1 MNEQVESRRKSAA
14 VNEQE
19 AAALLRA
26 ADHILIL
33 SHMKPDGDTLGSAFA
48 MCGALRALGKTV
60 RVSCSDGFPARY
72 SFLYGKADIEHQPDF
87 EPEFVLAVDIA
98 SVALLGEQNAVWRD
112 RIDLCID
119 HHPSNEQYAAHLLL
133 DAEAAA
139 TAEVVYRVICELGVA
154 FNRTIAAAIY
164 TGVATDTGCFRY
176 ANTTA
181 FTHKVAA
188 EMLDAGID
196 GFGINRKMFEL
207 KTPGRIELERLVRG
221 ALEYY
226 LDGKV
231 ALMLVTGEMTRSTGV
246 SDEDMDGISS
256 LPRQIEGVEAGVTVR
271 QRADDTYRVSLRT
284 GELVDASKVCAR
296 FGGGGHAR
304 AAGCTL
310 TGTPDEVKRRLVD
323 ALRDV
328 LVSD

>member
-1 MNEQVESRRKSAA
+1 MNEQAGLRQCAA
-14 VNEQE
+14 VTEQQ

-48 MCGALRALGKTV
+48 LAGALRTLGKTV
-60 RVSCSDGFPARY
+60 RVSCSDGFPARFD
-72 SFLYGKADIEHQPDF
+72 FLYEAFDVEHQPAF
-87 EPEFVLAVDIA
+87 EPEFVLAADIA
-98 SVALLGEQNAVWRD
+98 SVALLGDENAGWRD

-119 HHPSNEQYAAHLLL
+119 HHPSNEQYAGHLLL

-139 TAEVVYRVICELGVA
+139 TAEVVYRVIHALGVP
-154 FNRTIAAAIY
+154 FNRAIAAAVY

-181 FTHKVAA
+181 YTHKVAA
-188 EMLDAGID
+188 EMLDVGID
-196 GFGINRKMFEL
+196 GFSINRRMFEL
-207 KTPGRIELERLVRG
+207 KTPGRVELERLVRG

-231 ALMLVTGEMTRSTGV
+231 ALMVVTREMTCATGV

-271 QRADDTYRVSLRT
+271 QRPDDTYRISLRT

-310 TGTPDEVKRRLVD
+310 SGTSDAVKRQLVD
-323 ALRDV
+323 ALREV
-328 LVSD
+328 LS